1 METLLKDIGYGLR
14 TLIKK
19 PVFTLVVLLT
29 LALGIGANS
38 AIFSVVSAILVK
50 PLPFKEPDRVIV
62 VWESNPKLN
71 FPRFGA
77 SVPNYLDWKSQNK
90 SFENIAAFRYTVF
103 TLTGRGEPERL
114 RGGRVSAD
122 LFKVLGVTPM
132 LGRDFLPGEDLPN
145 ASPVV
150 ILSYGLWER
159 NFGSDPN
166 IVNQTLT
173 FDDTNYTVIGVMPP
187 GFNFPPRITVSG
199 QTFEPAD
206 LWSRL
211 VVQGTQGPQPSRG
224 SHNLHQV
231 VGRLKSGTPLEQAQA
246 EMKTIAAQLEQS
258 YPNTNKD
265 WSVTLVPIHEQ
276 VTGDIRPAL
285 LILLGTV
292 GLVLLIA
299 CVNVANLLLARS
311 TSRTKELAIRSAL
324 GASSKRLIRQ
334 LLTESIFLS
343 LIGGVL
349 GILLAYLAIKLLL
362 WVGPPV
368 SIPRIDEIGVDL
380 RVLTF
385 TLILSLLTGV
395 IFGLAPAL
403 QSAKPDLIQGLKEGV
418 KNRVTKFSRRGKM
431 QNLLVVCEVAL
442 SLVLLI
448 GAGLLIKSFWHLRNT
463 DTGFDKSSALT
474 MQIALPNRRYPD
486 PPKRRA
492 FYEKLISQVA
502 VVPGVQ
508 AVGAV
513 SHLPL
518 SGDIFFLRFT
528 LEGQVP
534 GVFPNP
540 DAGIRVVSPDY
551 FKAMGIRLVNG
562 RFLTAQDTDKS
573 TSVALINETMKRQLW
588 PNEDVIGRKLMLD
601 DGENVWREIV
611 GVVADVK
618 HSSVVADAGPE
629 IYLSYLQDPIAAM
642 TLVARGPS
650 NPKALSSHIRNELT
664 KLDGSLAA
672 YNIRTTDELLSN
684 SLSKNR
690 FNAMLLGLMAALAL
704 GLAVVGIYSVMSYIV
719 TQRTHEIGIRMAIGA
734 NRGDVLKMVIK
745 QGMLMVLLGIVLG
758 LIGAFLL
765 TRLLATLLFGIS
777 ATDPIIFGLASLAL
791 ILVALLANILPALRA
806 TRVNPLL
813 ALRYE

>member
-1 METLLKDIGYGLR
+1 
-14 TLIKK
+14 
-19 PVFTLVVLLT
+19 
-29 LALGIGANS
+29 
-38 AIFSVVSAILVK
+38 
-50 PLPFKEPDRVIV
+50 
-62 VWESNPKLN
+62 
-71 FPRFGA
+71 
-77 SVPNYLDWKSQNK
+77 
-90 SFENIAAFRYTVF
+90 
-103 TLTGRGEPERL
+103 
-114 RGGRVSAD
+114 
-122 LFKVLGVTPM
+122 
-132 LGRDFLPGEDLPN
+132 
-145 ASPVV
+145 
-150 ILSYGLWER
+150 
-159 NFGSDPN
+159 
-166 IVNQTLT
+166 
-173 FDDTNYTVIGVMPP
+173 MPP
-187 GFNFPPRITVSG
+187 GFNFPPKITVSG
-199 QTFEPAD
+199 QTFAPAD
-206 LWSRL
+206 LWSTL
-211 VVQGTQGPQPSRG
+211 VVQTRTPPSRG

-231 VGRLKSGTPLEQAQA
+231 IGRLKSGTTLEQAQA

-362 WVGPPV
+362 WVGPPE
-368 SIPRIDEIGVDL
+368 SIPRTDEIGVDL

-403 QSAKPDLIQGLKEGV
+403 KSAKPNLIEGLKEGV
-418 KNRVTKFSRRGKM
+418 KNSVTKVSRRGKM

-463 DTGFDKSSALT
+463 DTGFDSSALT
-474 MQIALPNRRYPD
+474 MQIALPNSRYPD

-492 FYEKLISQVA
+492 FYEKLVSQVA
-502 VVPGVQ
+502 AVPGVQ
-508 AVGAV
+508 AVGAI

-518 SGDIFFLRFT
+518 SGDILFLRFT

-534 GVFPNP
+534 GANQNP
-540 DAGIRVVSPDY
+540 DAGIRIVSPDY

-562 RFLTAQDTDKS
+562 RFLTEQDTDKS
-573 TSVALINETMKRQLW
+573 PSVALINETMKRQLW

-601 DGENVWREIV
+601 DGDNVWREIV

-629 IYLSYLQDPIAAM
+629 IYLSYLENPIAAM

-650 NPKALSSHIRNELT
+650 NPKALSSHIRNEIA